1 MRAKLLDMAK
11 EIVCNNRE
19 SQYGT
24 PEDNFKVIADLWRA
38 YLHGNTEL
46 NEVDVAMMLG
56 LLKVARIRT
65 GTFKEDS
72 FVDLAGYTACG
83 YEIAEKKNKAMEVAR
98 EKYPQVTI
106 DEVIVESA
114 VNELLK

>member
-24 PEDNFKVIADLWRA
+24 PEDNFKVVADLWRA
-38 YLHGNTEL
+38 YLQGNTEV

-65 GTFKEDS
+65 GVFKEDS

-83 YEIAEKKNKAMEVAR
+83 YEIAEKKQKTLKIVDE
-98 EKYPQVTI
+98 YPQITL
-106 DEVIVESA
+106 DEVQ
-114 VNELLK
+114 